1 MSRRPLV
8 AANWKM
14 HGQKA
19 RVDALVAALV
29 RDVPPLSG
37 VVDVLVCPAF
47 VYLDSLHAAFAGSGI
62 ALGAQNLHQEDE
74 GAFTGEVSGGML
86 KEAGCSHVL
95 VGHSE
100 RREYFAECDVQV
112 AQKFGAALRAGLVP
126 VLCVGETRAQREA
139 GETGAVVCR
148 QLQAVID
155 AHGVDAVTN
164 AVLAYEPVWAIGTG
178 LTATP
183 EQAQEV
189 HALIRACLADNGGKA
204 AATRLLYGGSVKA
217 ANAGDLF
224 RQPDIDGALVGGA
237 SLVAAEFV
245 AICHAAANAA

>member
-19 RVDALVAALV
+19 RVDALAKALASEL
-29 RDVPPLSG
+29 PPLKG
-37 VVDVLVCPAF
+37 IDVLVCPAF
-47 VYLDSLHAAFAGSGI
+47 VYLDSLYAAFAGTEI

-74 GAFTGEVSGGML
+74 GAYTGEVSGGML

-100 RREYFAECDVQV
+100 RRAYFAETDTQV

-126 VLCVGETRAQREA
+126 VLCIGETRAEREA
-139 GETGAVVCR
+139 GTTSAVVCR

-155 AHGVDAVTN
+155 AHGVDAVSK
-164 AVLAYEPVWAIGTG
+164 AIVAY
-178 LTATP
+178 
-183 EQAQEV
+183 
-189 HALIRACLADNGGKA
+189 
-204 AATRLLYGGSVKA
+204 
-217 ANAGDLF
+217 
-224 RQPDIDGALVGGA
+224 
-237 SLVAAEFV
+237 
-245 AICHAAANAA
+245 